1 MLMVSD
7 TMGHGFT
14 FPFVRL
20 IAGPQ
25 IAIGAYV
32 HYPTVST
39 DMVRR
44 VREGLIGVESGEKG
58 ASRGWEKQVKLV
70 YVSYIS
76 RYSKCPSSKPV
87 KGRKDPR

>member
-1 MLMVSD
+1 
-7 TMGHGFT
+7 MGHGFT

-20 IAGPQ
+20 IAGSQ

-44 VREGLIGVESGEKG
+44 VREGLVGVESGIE
-58 ASRGWEKQVKLV
+58 ASASSGWRKQVKLA
-70 YVSYIS
+70 YVHLRSPFHMLAV
-76 RYSKCPSSKPV
+76 SKVTEPI
-87 KGRKDPR
+87 